1 MKIVIKNINKKFKN
15 NTVLDDIN
23 MELESGKI
31 YGLCGRNGS
40 GKSVLLK
47 IICGFYYPTSGEVL
61 FDGINYSNNNAYP
74 KDLRALIEKPSFLP
88 NLSGFENLK
97 LLASIQNQI
106 GDKEILETL
115 KKVNLFEEKDKLFK
129 EYSLGMKQKLG
140 IAQVLM
146 EEPKIMILD
155 EPFNGIEEQ
164 SVKKIK
170 KVLEE
175 EKEKDK
181 LIIMSSHIKEDIEA
195 LADIKLYMDN
205 GKLVEKKESNETK

>member
-15 NTVLDDIN
+15 NVVLDDIN

-61 FDGINYSNNNAYP
+61 FDGINYSSNNTYP

-97 LLASIQNQI
+97 LLASIQNKI

-115 KKVNLFEEKDKLFK
+115 KKVNLFDEKDKPFK

-164 SVKKIK
+164 SVNKIK

-195 LADIKLYMDN
+195 LADIKLYMDD
-205 GKLVEKKESNETK
+205 GKLVEKKESNETE